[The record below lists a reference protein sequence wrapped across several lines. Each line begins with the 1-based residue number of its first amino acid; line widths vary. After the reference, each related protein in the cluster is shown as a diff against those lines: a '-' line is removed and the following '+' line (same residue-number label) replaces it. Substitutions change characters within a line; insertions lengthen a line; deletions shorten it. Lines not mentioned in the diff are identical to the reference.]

1 MSKSSRSSSLK
12 NAVSKMGHLIKN
24 RHTMTQA
31 LTGLLVVAT
40 VSLQHNAYAGS
51 REQAQRIH
59 DRLAGTPAS
68 SETLDTM
75 QGLIDSGDTLQA
87 AYIAMDNPSFYNVT
101 LKNWV
106 TPWTNEE
113 SNVFAPFNDYTATV
127 IGIARDDVD
136 FRDILSGNIIYTGDA
151 SLNLPGY
158 AIDNN
163 DHYQTMEDRELD
175 LSTALVASTQ
185 TAVTGLPA
193 EATAGVMTTRA
204 AAKSFFKD
212 GTNRSM
218 FRFTL
223 INHLC
228 TDLEGVKDVS
238 RAPDRIRQD
247 VSRSPGG
254 DSRIFLNSCIGCHS
268 GMDPLAQAFAY
279 YNYSYDT
286 VGDPDGLSGRLIY
299 NTSGQVDP
307 ETGSRV
313 TEKHQINGNNFPF
326 GFIIEDDRWDNYWR
340 AGLNKNLGW
349 DESLPGS
356 GNGAKTMGQ
365 ELASSQKFAQ
375 CQVKKV
381 FENVCLRSPQ
391 DSDDRT
397 QMTTMVTNFQSSGF
411 QIKRVFADAANYC
424 KGS

>member
-1 MSKSSRSSSLK
+1 MK
-12 NAVSKMGHLIKN
+12 NAVSKATHPKFNQL
-24 RHTMTQA
+24 RVSSA
-31 LTGLLVVAT
+31 AVGLLVFAT
-40 VSLQHNAYAGS
+40 LCFHNTAQAGS

-59 DRLAGTPAS
+59 DRLTGTPAS
-68 SETLDTM
+68 ASTLDNM
-75 QGLIDSGDTLQA
+75 QTLIDQGDILEA
-87 AYIAMDNPSFYNVT
+87 AYLAMDNPAFYNVT

-113 SNVFAPFNDYTATV
+113 SDVFAPLNDYTATV

-136 FRDILSGNIIYTGDA
+136 FRQILSGNIIYTGDA
-151 SLNLPGY
+151 SLNLPAY

-163 DHYQTMEDRELD
+163 NHYQALEDAEINLA
-175 LSTALVASTQ
+175 SALVASTQ
-185 TAVTGLPA
+185 TAITGLPA

-212 GTNRSM
+212 GTNRAM

-228 TDLEGVKDVS
+228 TDLEGVKDTS

-279 YNYSYDT
+279 YEYSYDSQN
-286 VGDPDGLSGRLIY
+286 DPDGQSGTLLY
-299 NTSGQVDP
+299 NTQGQVDAQ
-307 ETGSRV
+307 TGSRV
-313 TEKHQINGNNFPF
+313 TAKHQINANNFPY
-326 GFIIEDDRWDNYWR
+326 GFVIQDDRWDNYWR

-349 DESLPGS
+349 DQTLSGS
-356 GNGAKTMGQ
+356 GNGAKSMGQ
-365 ELASSQKFAQ
+365 ELANSQKFAQ

-381 FENVCLRSPQ
+381 FENVCLRTPQ
-391 DSDDRT
+391 DSNDRT
-397 QMTTMVTNFQSSGF
+397 QVTTMVSNFQSSGF